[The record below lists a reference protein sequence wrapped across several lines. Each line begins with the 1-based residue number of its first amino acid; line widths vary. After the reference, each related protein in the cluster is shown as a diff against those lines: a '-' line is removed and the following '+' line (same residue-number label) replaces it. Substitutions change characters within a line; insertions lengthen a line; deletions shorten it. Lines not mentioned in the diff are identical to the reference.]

1 MSGTDPSTPYR
12 PSPRPQFAA
21 PTAIPYAG
29 VTRHIWGD
37 AESGEVFDW
46 IYASSDK
53 LHTIVF
59 GLAPGGSFRH
69 SEQFRTIFGAD
80 EVLHVLSGTM
90 VLANPETGEVIR
102 VPRGDSALFRADTWH
117 HVFAHGPEPLRVLE
131 FLSPPP
137 ATGSTGA
144 YSRTR
149 DYLDAARYADD
160 SLLGNLPAPR
170 ADATLTWLQ
179 HDDVSYRL
187 EGHALVGI
195 LASTENLTVATLSLQ
210 PGKASAAHTHN
221 GDEVVLVTEGAL
233 SVRVW
238 HDEQT
243 SVFELAPNDGAYLP
257 AGSRHEYRNY
267 GGCEV
272 KALVGVAPQYGE

>member
-1 MSGTDPSTPYR
+1 VSSTPYR
-12 PSPRPQFAA
+12 PSPRPQFEGPA
-21 PTAIPYAG
+21 AIPYAG

-46 IYASSDK
+46 IYASSDR

-59 GLAPGGSFRH
+59 GLAAGGAFRH

-160 SLLGNLPAPR
+160 SLLGHLPAPR
-170 ADATLTWLQ
+170 DDRTLTWLQ

-187 EGHALVGI
+187 EGDALIGI
-195 LASTENLTVATLSLQ
+195 LASTEHLTVATLTLP
-210 PGKASAAHTHN
+210 PGKVSAAHAHN
-221 GDEVVLVTEGAL
+221 GDEIVFVTEGAL

-243 SVFELAPNDGAYLP
+243 SVFELAPNDAAYLP
-257 AGSRHEYRNY
+257 ARSRHEYRNY
-267 GGCEV
+267 GGGEV
-272 KALVGVAPQYGE
+272 KALVGVAPQYAE

>member
-1 MSGTDPSTPYR
+1 VSSTPYR
-12 PSPRPQFAA
+12 PSPRPRFEGPA
-21 PTAIPYAG
+21 AIPYAG

-46 IYASSDK
+46 IYASSDR

-59 GLAPGGSFRH
+59 GLAAGGAFRH

-102 VPRGDSALFRADTWH
+102 VPKGDSAFFRADTWH

-149 DYLDAARYADD
+149 DYLDAACYADD
-160 SLLGNLPAPR
+160 SVLGNLPGPR
-170 ADATLTWLQ
+170 GGRTLTWLQ

-187 EGHALVGI
+187 EGDALIGI
-195 LASTENLTVATLSLQ
+195 LASSEQLTVATLTLP
-210 PGKASAAHTHN
+210 PGKASAVHAHG
-221 GDEVVLVTEGAL
+221 GDEIVFVTEGAL

-238 HDEQT
+238 HDEHT
-243 SVFELAPNDGAYLP
+243 SVFELAPNDAAYVP

-267 GGCEV
+267 GGGEV
-272 KALVGVAPQYGE
+272 KALVGVAPQYGA